1 MIKNEPQEARDVGM
15 AGLTPEEYGIWV
27 RQERV
32 MHLREQREMSARLA
46 EAMAVCKAVDKL
58 EAEEVGPDMAV

>member
-1 MIKNEPQEARDVGM
+1 M
-15 AGLTPEEYGIWV
+15 AGLTPEEFGMWV

-46 EAMAVCKAVDKL
+46 EAVAVWKAVDKL